1 MRDEPHREA
10 ALITFLVTLSGVT
23 IAGIGSAFWGV
34 VAGAFALA
42 VQRLG
47 NRPGPPKAPAGQGL
61 AASGNIATDSSNMA
75 APPGAGKTS

>member
-1 MRDEPHREA
+1 
-10 ALITFLVTLSGVT
+10 
-23 IAGIGSAFWGV
+23 

-47 NRPGPPKAPAGQGL
+47 RRPGPPKAPAGQGL